1 MGSEE
6 SQVEILNIVEDL
18 NINGLNLMTDLNFDL
33 ISFEINRV
41 KQRNSVLM

>member
-6 SQVEILNIVEDL
+6 SQVEILNINEDL